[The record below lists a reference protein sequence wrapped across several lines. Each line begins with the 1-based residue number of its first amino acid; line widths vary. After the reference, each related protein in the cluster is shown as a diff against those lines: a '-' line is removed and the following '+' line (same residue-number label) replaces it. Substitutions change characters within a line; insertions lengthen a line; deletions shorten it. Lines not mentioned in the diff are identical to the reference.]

1 MLAARPGILMLDEP
15 FSALDSHLKGVL
27 EQNLVSLFD
36 AFEGTI
42 LYVSHDIDESL
53 RFCDRIAVVDAGRIV
68 EMDAGREL
76 VNNPQSV
83 AGLKLSGCKNAPAAV
98 YAGPHAVHVPPW
110 GIDVHTAQ
118 EVPRGVKCLGLR
130 AFYVERAE
138 GPGENCYRVRV
149 DRVSDARFERM
160 ALLGFLDRDDAD
172 GAAVAFEANEM
183 SYLHQH
189 MFWCVSMREGVALP
203 EVGEKLWVRIPPDK
217 VYLVSR

>member
-1 MLAARPGILMLDEP
+1 M
-15 FSALDSHLKGVL
+15 
-27 EQNLVSLFD
+27 SLFD

-68 EMDAGREL
+68 EMDRGREL
-76 VNNPQSV
+76 VTRPQSV

-118 EVPRGVKCLGLR
+118 EVPRDVKCLGLR

-149 DRVSDARFERM
+149 DRVSDARFDRM

-172 GAAVAFEANEM
+172 GAAVAFETNEM

-189 MFWCVSMREGVALP
+189 MFWRVSMREGVALP
-203 EVGEKLWVRIPPDK
+203 EVGERLWVRIPPDK